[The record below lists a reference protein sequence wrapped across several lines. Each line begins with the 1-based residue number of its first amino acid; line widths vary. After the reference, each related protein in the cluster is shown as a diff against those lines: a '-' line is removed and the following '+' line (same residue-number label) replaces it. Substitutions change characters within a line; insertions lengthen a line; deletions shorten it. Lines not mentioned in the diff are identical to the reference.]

1 MRIKAYFLRFI
12 ALVLIVLLG
21 FSACKNSQKS
31 QDSQDSQNNT
41 TQQDSPK
48 TYTAMDLN
56 NQEYTITGDLDSLN
70 ISPDSNAPTLL
81 VLSALDDYLKDYA
94 PTFNVLKKTFKD
106 RLRVLILLNQ
116 PYSSDAIKDFIA
128 PSQTDLMILNPKDT
142 ALFDHLNH
150 DALNHSFNMLLYDKH
165 QLIKMYQGIVPAE
178 MLQFDIS
185 NLKD

>member
-12 ALVLIVLLG
+12 VLVLIVLLG

-31 QDSQDSQNNT
+31 QNSQNNT

-56 NQEYTITGDLDSLN
+56 NQEYTIMGDLDSLN
-70 ISPDSNAPTLL
+70 ISPDSNATTLL
-81 VLSALDDYLKDYA
+81 VLSALDDFLKDYA
-94 PTFNVLKKTFKD
+94 PSFNILKKTFKD
-106 RLRVLILLNQ
+106 RLRVLILLNK
-116 PYSSDAIKDFIA
+116 PYSSDEIKDFSA
-128 PSQTDLMILNPKDT
+128 HFQADFMILNPKDT
-142 ALFDHLNH
+142 ALFDHLKY
-150 DALNHSFNMLLYDKH
+150 DALDHSFNMLLYHKH
-165 QLIKMYQGIVPAE
+165 QLIKMYQGIVPIE

>member
-12 ALVLIVLLG
+12 ALVFIVLLG
-21 FSACKNSQKS
+21 FSACKNSQKP
-31 QDSQDSQNNT
+31 QDSQNNT
-41 TQQDSPK
+41 PQENSPK

-70 ISPDSNAPTLL
+70 ISPDSNTPTLL
-81 VLSALDDYLKDYA
+81 VLSALDNSLKDYA
-94 PTFNVLKKTFKD
+94 PSFNILKKTFKD

-128 PSQTDLMILNPKDT
+128 PFQADLMILNPKDT
-142 ALFDHLNH
+142 TLFDHLKY
-150 DALNHSFNMLLYDKH
+150 DTLNHSFNMLLYHKH

>member
-1 MRIKAYFLRFI
+1 MRIKAYLLRFI

-31 QDSQDSQNNT
+31 QDSQNNT

-48 TYTAMDLN
+48 TYTAVDLN
-56 NQEYTITGDLDSLN
+56 NQEYTIMGDLDSLN

-81 VLSALDDYLKDYA
+81 VLSALDDFLKNYA
-94 PTFNVLKKTFKD
+94 PSFNILKKTFKD
-106 RLRVLILLNQ
+106 RLRVLILLNK
-116 PYSSDAIKDFIA
+116 PYSSNEVKDFNVH
-128 PSQTDLMILNPKDT
+128 SQADFMTLNPKNT
-142 ALFDHLNH
+142 ALFDHLKH

-165 QLIKMYQGIVPAE
+165 QLIKMYQGIVPIE

>member
-21 FSACKNSQKS
+21 FSACKNSQKP
-31 QDSQDSQNNT
+31 QDSQNNT
-41 TQQDSPK
+41 TRQDSPK

-81 VLSALDDYLKDYA
+81 ILSALDDFLKDYA
-94 PTFNVLKKTFKD
+94 PTFNILKKTFKD

-128 PSQTDLMILNPKDT
+128 PFQADLMILNPKDT
-142 ALFDHLNH
+142 ALFDHLKY

-165 QLIKMYQGIVPAE
+165 QLIKMYQGIVPIE

>member
-12 ALVLIVLLG
+12 ALVFFVLLG

-106 RLRVLILLNQ
+106 RLRVLILLNK

>member
-12 ALVLIVLLG
+12 ALVFVVLLG
-21 FSACKNSQKS
+21 FNACKNSQK
-31 QDSQDSQNNT
+31 SQDSQNNT

-48 TYTAMDLN
+48 TYTATDLN

-81 VLSALDDYLKDYA
+81 VLSALDNFLKDYA
-94 PTFNVLKKTFKD
+94 PSFNILKKTFKD
-106 RLRVLILLNQ
+106 RLRVLILLNK
-116 PYSSDAIKDFIA
+116 PYSSDEIKDF
-128 PSQTDLMILNPKDT
+128 STHFQTDFMILNPKDT
-142 ALFDHLNH
+142 ALFDHLKH
-150 DALNHSFNMLLYDKH
+150 DALDHSFNMLLYDKH
-165 QLIKMYQGIVPAE
+165 QLIKMYQGIVPIE

>member
-12 ALVLIVLLG
+12 VLVLIVLLG

-31 QDSQDSQNNT
+31 QNSQNNT

-56 NQEYTITGDLDSLN
+56 NQEYTIMGDLDSLN

-81 VLSALDDYLKDYA
+81 VLSALDNSLKDYA
-94 PTFNVLKKTFKD
+94 PSFNILKKTFKD
-106 RLRVLILLNQ
+106 RLRVLILLNK
-116 PYSSDAIKDFIA
+116 PYSSDEIKDFRA
-128 PSQTDLMILNPKDT
+128 HSQADFMILNPKDT
-142 ALFDHLNH
+142 ALFDHLKH
-150 DALNHSFNMLLYDKH
+150 DALNHSFNMLLYYKH
-165 QLIKMYQGIVPAE
+165 QLIKMYQGIVPIE

>member
-31 QDSQDSQNNT
+31 QNSQNNAP
-41 TQQDSPK
+41 QQDSPK
-48 TYTAMDLN
+48 YTAMDSN

-70 ISPDSNAPTLL
+70 ISPDSNTPTLL
-81 VLSALDDYLKDYA
+81 ILSALDDFLKDYA
-94 PTFNVLKKTFKD
+94 PSFNILKKTFKD
-106 RLRVLILLNQ
+106 RLRVLILLNK
-116 PYSSDAIKDFIA
+116 PYSSDEIKDFNTHF
-128 PSQTDLMILNPKDT
+128 QTDLMILNPKDT
-142 ALFDHLNH
+142 ALFDHLKH
-150 DALNHSFNMLLYDKH
+150 DSLSHSFNMLLYDKH
-165 QLIKMYQGIVPAE
+165 QLIKMYQGIVPIE

>member
-1 MRIKAYFLRFI
+1 MRIKAYLLRFI
-12 ALVLIVLLG
+12 VLVLIVLLG

-31 QDSQDSQNNT
+31 QNSQNNT

-56 NQEYTITGDLDSLN
+56 NQEYTIMGDLDSLN

-81 VLSALDDYLKDYA
+81 VLSALDDFLKDYA
-94 PTFNVLKKTFKD
+94 PSFNILKKTFKD
-106 RLRVLILLNQ
+106 RLRVLILLNK
-116 PYSSDAIKDFIA
+116 PYSNDEIKDFNTH
-128 PSQTDLMILNPKDT
+128 SQTDFIILNPKDT
-142 ALFDHLNH
+142 ALFDHLKH
-150 DALNHSFNMLLYDKH
+150 DALNHSFNMLLYYKH
-165 QLIKMYQGIVPAE
+165 QLIKMYQGIVPIE

>member
-12 ALVLIVLLG
+12 ALIFIVLLG
-21 FSACKNSQKS
+21 FNACKNSQK
-31 QDSQDSQNNT
+31 SQDSQNNT

-81 VLSALDDYLKDYA
+81 ILSALDDFLKNYA
-94 PTFNVLKKTFKD
+94 PTFNILKKTFKD
-106 RLRVLILLNQ
+106 RLRVLILLNK
-116 PYSSDAIKDFIA
+116 PYSSDAIKDFSA
-128 PSQTDLMILNPKDT
+128 RSQADFMILNPKDT
-142 ALFDHLNH
+142 ALFDHLKY
-150 DALNHSFNMLLYDKH
+150 DALNHSFNMLLYHKH
-165 QLIKMYQGIVPAE
+165 QLIKIYQGIVPAE

>member
-21 FSACKNSQKS
+21 FSACKNSQKP
-31 QDSQDSQNNT
+31 QDSQNNT

-81 VLSALDDYLKDYA
+81 ILSTLDDFLKNYP
-94 PTFNVLKKTFKD
+94 PTFNILKKTFKD

-116 PYSSDAIKDFIA
+116 PYSSDAIKDFSVHFQA
-128 PSQTDLMILNPKDT
+128 DLVILNPKDT

-150 DALNHSFNMLLYDKH
+150 DTLNHSFNMLLYDKH
-165 QLIKMYQGIVPAE
+165 QLIKMYQGIVPIE

>member
-21 FSACKNSQKS
+21 FNACKNSQKP
-31 QDSQDSQNNT
+31 QDSQNNT

-56 NQEYTITGDLDSLN
+56 NQEYTIMGDLDSLN

-81 VLSALDDYLKDYA
+81 ILSALDDSLKDYA
-94 PTFNVLKKTFKD
+94 PTFNILKKTFKD

-128 PSQTDLMILNPKDT
+128 PFQADLVILNPKDT

-185 NLKD
+185 HLKD

>member
-21 FSACKNSQKS
+21 FSACKNSQKP
-31 QDSQDSQNNT
+31 QDSQNNT
-41 TQQDSPK
+41 PQENSPK

-70 ISPDSNAPTLL
+70 ISPDSNTPTLL
-81 VLSALDDYLKDYA
+81 VLSALDNSLKDYA
-94 PTFNVLKKTFKD
+94 PSFNILKKTFKD

-116 PYSSDAIKDFIA
+116 PYSSDEIKDFIA
-128 PSQTDLMILNPKDT
+128 PFQADLMILNPKDT
-142 ALFDHLNH
+142 ALFDHLKY

-185 NLKD
+185 HLKD

>member
-12 ALVLIVLLG
+12 ALVFFVLLG
-21 FSACKNSQKS
+21 FSACKNSQK
-31 QDSQDSQNNT
+31 SQDSQNNT

-70 ISPDSNAPTLL
+70 ISPDSNTPTLL
-81 VLSALDDYLKDYA
+81 VLSALDNSLKDYA
-94 PTFNVLKKTFKD
+94 PSFNILKKTFKD
-106 RLRVLILLNQ
+106 RLRVLILLNK
-116 PYSSDAIKDFIA
+116 PYSSDEIKDFNA
-128 PSQTDLMILNPKDT
+128 HSQTDFMILNPKDT
-142 ALFDHLNH
+142 ALFDHLKLGSL
-150 DALNHSFNMLLYDKH
+150 DHSFNMLLYHKH
-165 QLIKMYQGIVPAE
+165 QLIKMYQGIVPIE

>member
-1 MRIKAYFLRFI
+1 MRIKAYFWRFI

-31 QDSQDSQNNT
+31 QDPQNNT

-56 NQEYTITGDLDSLN
+56 NQEYTIIGDLDSLN
-70 ISPDSNAPTLL
+70 ISPDSNTPTLL
-81 VLSALDDYLKDYA
+81 VLSALDNSLKDYA
-94 PTFNVLKKTFKD
+94 PTFNILKKTFKD
-106 RLRVLILLNQ
+106 RLRVLILLNK
-116 PYSSDAIKDFIA
+116 PYSSNEIKDFSA
-128 PSQTDLMILNPKDT
+128 HSQADFTILNPKDT
-142 ALFDHLNH
+142 ALFDHLKY
-150 DALNHSFNMLLYDKH
+150 DALNHSFNMLLYHKH
-165 QLIKMYQGIVPAE
+165 QLIKMYQGIVPIE

>member
-1 MRIKAYFLRFI
+1 MRIRAYCLRFI
-12 ALVLIVLLG
+12 ALVFFVLLG

-31 QDSQDSQNNT
+31 QDSQNNT
-41 TQQDSPK
+41 IQQDSPK

-70 ISPDSNAPTLL
+70 ISPDSNTPTLL
-81 VLSALDDYLKDYA
+81 ILSALDDFLKNYA
-94 PTFNVLKKTFKD
+94 PTFNILKKTFKD
-106 RLRVLILLNQ
+106 RLRVLILLNK

-128 PSQTDLMILNPKDT
+128 PFQADFMILNPKDT
-142 ALFDHLNH
+142 ALFDHLKY
-150 DALNHSFNMLLYDKH
+150 DASNHSFNMLLYDKH

>member
-21 FSACKNSQKS
+21 FNACKNSQK
-31 QDSQDSQNNT
+31 SQDSQNNT

-70 ISPDSNAPTLL
+70 ISPDSNTPTLL
-81 VLSALDDYLKDYA
+81 VLSALDNFLKDYA
-94 PTFNVLKKTFKD
+94 PSFNILKKTFKD

-116 PYSSDAIKDFIA
+116 PYSSNKIKDFIA
-128 PSQTDLMILNPKDT
+128 PFQADLMVLNPKDT
-142 ALFDHLNH
+142 ALFDHLKY
-150 DALNHSFNMLLYDKH
+150 DILNHSFNMLLYHKH
-165 QLIKMYQGIVPAE
+165 QLIKMYQGIVPIE

>member
-12 ALVLIVLLG
+12 ALVFIVLLG
-21 FSACKNSQKS
+21 FSACKNSQK
-31 QDSQDSQNNT
+31 SQDSQNNT

-56 NQEYTITGDLDSLN
+56 NQEYTIMGDLDSLN

-81 VLSALDDYLKDYA
+81 VLSALDNSLKDYA
-94 PTFNVLKKTFKD
+94 PSFNILKKTFKD
-106 RLRVLILLNQ
+106 RLRVFILLNK
-116 PYSSDAIKDFIA
+116 PYSSDEIKNFNTHSQADF
-128 PSQTDLMILNPKDT
+128 MILNPKDT
-142 ALFDHLNH
+142 ALFDHLKH
-150 DALNHSFNMLLYDKH
+150 DALNHSFNMLLYHKH
-165 QLIKMYQGIVPAE
+165 QLIKMYQGIVPIE

>member
-12 ALVLIVLLG
+12 ALVFFVLLG
-21 FSACKNSQKS
+21 FSACKNSQK
-31 QDSQDSQNNT
+31 SQDSQNNT

-70 ISPDSNAPTLL
+70 ISPDSNTPTLL
-81 VLSALDDYLKDYA
+81 VLSALDNSLKDYA
-94 PTFNVLKKTFKD
+94 PSFNILKKTFKD
-106 RLRVLILLNQ
+106 RLRVLILLNK
-116 PYSSDAIKDFIA
+116 PYSNDEIKDFSMR
-128 PSQTDLMILNPKDT
+128 SQADLMILNPKDT
-142 ALFDHLNH
+142 ALFDHLKH
-150 DALNHSFNMLLYDKH
+150 DALDHSFNMLLYYKH
-165 QLIKMYQGIVPAE
+165 QLIKMYQGIVPIE

>member
-1 MRIKAYFLRFI
+1 MRIKAYFVRFI

-31 QDSQDSQNNT
+31 QDSQNNT
-41 TQQDSPK
+41 PQENSPK

-81 VLSALDDYLKDYA
+81 VLSALDNSLKDYA
-94 PTFNVLKKTFKD
+94 PSFNILKKTFKD

-116 PYSSDAIKDFIA
+116 PYSSDAIKNFIA
-128 PSQTDLMILNPKDT
+128 PFQADLMILNPKDT
-142 ALFDHLNH
+142 ALFDHLKY

-165 QLIKMYQGIVPAE
+165 QLIKMYQGIVPIE

-185 NLKD
+185 HLKD

>member
-12 ALVLIVLLG
+12 VLVFIVLLG
-21 FSACKNSQKS
+21 FSACKNSQK
-31 QDSQDSQNNT
+31 SQDSQNNT

-56 NQEYTITGDLDSLN
+56 NQEYTIMGDLDSLN
-70 ISPDSNAPTLL
+70 ISPDPNTPTLL
-81 VLSALDDYLKDYA
+81 ILSALDNSLKDYA

-106 RLRVLILLNQ
+106 RLRVLILLNK
-116 PYSSDAIKDFIA
+116 PYSSDEIKDFIV

-165 QLIKMYQGIVPAE
+165 QLIKVYQGIVPAE

>member
-12 ALVLIVLLG
+12 ALVFIVLLG
-21 FSACKNSQKS
+21 FNACKNSQK
-31 QDSQDSQNNT
+31 SQDSQNNT

-56 NQEYTITGDLDSLN
+56 NQEYTIMGDLDSLN
-70 ISPDSNAPTLL
+70 ISPDSNTPTLL
-81 VLSALDDYLKDYA
+81 VLSALDNSLKDYA
-94 PTFNVLKKTFKD
+94 PSFNILKKIFKD
-106 RLRVLILLNQ
+106 RLRVLILLNK
-116 PYSSDAIKDFIA
+116 PYSSDAIKDFNA
-128 PSQTDLMILNPKDT
+128 RSQADLMILNPKDT
-142 ALFDHLNH
+142 ALFDHLKY
-150 DALNHSFNMLLYDKH
+150 DALNHSFNMLLYHKH

>member
-31 QDSQDSQNNT
+31 QDSQNNT

-56 NQEYTITGDLDSLN
+56 NQEYTIMGDLDSLN

-81 VLSALDDYLKDYA
+81 VLSTLDNSLKDYA
-94 PTFNVLKKTFKD
+94 PSFNILKKTFKD
-106 RLRVLILLNQ
+106 RLRVLILLNK
-116 PYSSDAIKDFIA
+116 PYSSDGIKDFSTHFQA
-128 PSQTDLMILNPKDT
+128 DFMILNPKDT
-142 ALFDHLNH
+142 ALFDHLKH
-150 DALNHSFNMLLYDKH
+150 DALNYSFNMLLYYKH
-165 QLIKMYQGIVPAE
+165 QLIKMYQGIVPIE

>member
-21 FSACKNSQKS
+21 FSACKNSQKP
-31 QDSQDSQNNT
+31 QDSQNNT

-70 ISPDSNAPTLL
+70 ISPDSNTPTLL
-81 VLSALDDYLKDYA
+81 VLSALDDFLKDYA
-94 PTFNVLKKTFKD
+94 PTFNILKKTFKD
-106 RLRVLILLNQ
+106 RLRVRVLILLNQ

-128 PSQTDLMILNPKDT
+128 PFQADLMILNPKDT
-142 ALFDHLNH
+142 ALFDHLKY
-150 DALNHSFNMLLYDKH
+150 DALNHSFNMLLYHKH
-165 QLIKMYQGIVPAE
+165 QLIKMYQGIVPIE

>member
-12 ALVLIVLLG
+12 ALVFFVLLG
-21 FSACKNSQKS
+21 FSACKNSQK
-31 QDSQDSQNNT
+31 SQDSQNNT

-56 NQEYTITGDLDSLN
+56 NQEYTIMGDLDSLN
-70 ISPDSNAPTLL
+70 ISPDSNTPTLL
-81 VLSALDDYLKDYA
+81 VLSALDNSLKDYA
-94 PTFNVLKKTFKD
+94 PSFNILKKTFKD

-116 PYSSDAIKDFIA
+116 PYSSDEIKDFIA
-128 PSQTDLMILNPKDT
+128 PFQADLMILNPKDT
-142 ALFDHLNH
+142 ALFDHLKY
-150 DALNHSFNMLLYDKH
+150 DTLNHSFNMLLYHKH
-165 QLIKMYQGIVPAE
+165 QLIKMYQGIVPIE

>member
-1 MRIKAYFLRFI
+1 MRIKAYLLRFI

-31 QDSQDSQNNT
+31 QNSQNNT

-56 NQEYTITGDLDSLN
+56 NQEYTIMGDLDSLN

-81 VLSALDDYLKDYA
+81 VLSALDNSLKDYA
-94 PTFNVLKKTFKD
+94 PSFNILKKTFKD
-106 RLRVLILLNQ
+106 RLRVLILLNK
-116 PYSSDAIKDFIA
+116 PYSSDEIKDFNTHFQADFI
-128 PSQTDLMILNPKDT
+128 ILNPKDT

-150 DALNHSFNMLLYDKH
+150 DALNHSFNMFLYYKH
-165 QLIKMYQGIVPAE
+165 QLIKMYQGIVPIE

>member
-1 MRIKAYFLRFI
+1 MRIKAYLLRFI

-31 QDSQDSQNNT
+31 QNSQNNT

-56 NQEYTITGDLDSLN
+56 NQEYTIMGDLDSLN

-81 VLSALDDYLKDYA
+81 VLSALDNSLKDYA
-94 PTFNVLKKTFKD
+94 PSFNILKKTFKD
-106 RLRVLILLNQ
+106 RLRVLILLNK
-116 PYSSDAIKDFIA
+116 PYSSDEIKDFNTHYQA
-128 PSQTDLMILNPKDT
+128 DFMILNPKDT
-142 ALFDHLNH
+142 ALFDHLKH
-150 DALNHSFNMLLYDKH
+150 DALDHSFNMLLYHKH
-165 QLIKMYQGIVPAE
+165 QLIKMYQGIVPIE

>member
-12 ALVLIVLLG
+12 VLVLIVLLG
-21 FSACKNSQKS
+21 FSTCKNSQKP
-31 QDSQDSQNNT
+31 QDSQNNT

-70 ISPDSNAPTLL
+70 ISPDSNTPTLL
-81 VLSALDDYLKDYA
+81 ILSTLDDFLKNYA
-94 PTFNVLKKTFKD
+94 PSFNILKKTFKD
-106 RLRVLILLNQ
+106 RLRVLILLNK
-116 PYSSDAIKDFIA
+116 PYSSNEVKDFNVH
-128 PSQTDLMILNPKDT
+128 SQVDFMILNPKDT
-142 ALFDHLNH
+142 ALFDHLKY
-150 DALNHSFNMLLYDKH
+150 DALDHSFNMLLYHKH
-165 QLIKMYQGIVPAE
+165 QLIKMYQGIVPIE

>member
-12 ALVLIVLLG
+12 ALVLIALLG

-31 QDSQDSQNNT
+31 QDSQNNT
-41 TQQDSPK
+41 PQENSPK
-48 TYTAMDLN
+48 TYTATDLN
-56 NQEYTITGDLDSLN
+56 NQEYTIMGDLDSLN
-70 ISPDSNAPTLL
+70 ISPDSNTPTLL
-81 VLSALDDYLKDYA
+81 VLSALDNSLKDYA
-94 PTFNVLKKTFKD
+94 PSFNILKKTFKD

-128 PSQTDLMILNPKDT
+128 PFQADFMVLNPKDT
-142 ALFDHLNH
+142 ALFDHLKH
-150 DALNHSFNMLLYDKH
+150 DSLDHSFNMLLYYKH

>member
-12 ALVLIVLLG
+12 ALVFIVLLG

-31 QDSQDSQNNT
+31 QDSQNNT
-41 TQQDSPK
+41 PQENSPK

-70 ISPDSNAPTLL
+70 ISPDSNTPTLL
-81 VLSALDDYLKDYA
+81 VLSALDDFLKDYA
-94 PTFNVLKKTFKD
+94 PSFNILKKFFKD
-106 RLRVLILLNQ
+106 RLRVLILLNK
-116 PYSSDAIKDFIA
+116 PYSSDAIKDFNTR
-128 PSQTDLMILNPKDT
+128 SQADLMILNPKDT
-142 ALFDHLNH
+142 ALFIHLNH
-150 DALNHSFNMLLYDKH
+150 DALDHSFSILLYDKH
-165 QLIKMYQGIVPAE
+165 QLIKMYQGIVPIE

>member
-1 MRIKAYFLRFI
+1 MRIKAYLLRFI

-31 QDSQDSQNNT
+31 QNSQNNT

-48 TYTAMDLN
+48 TYTAVDLN
-56 NQEYTITGDLDSLN
+56 NQEYTIMGDLDSLN

-81 VLSALDDYLKDYA
+81 VLSALDNSLKDYA
-94 PTFNVLKKTFKD
+94 SSFNILKKTFKD
-106 RLRVLILLNQ
+106 RLRVLILLNK
-116 PYSSDAIKDFIA
+116 PYSSDEIKDFSA
-128 PSQTDLMILNPKDT
+128 HFQADFMILNPKDT
-142 ALFDHLNH
+142 ALFDHLKH
-150 DALNHSFNMLLYDKH
+150 DALNHSFNMLLYYKH
-165 QLIKMYQGIVPAE
+165 QLIKMYQGIVPIE

>member
-12 ALVLIVLLG
+12 VLVFIVLLG
-21 FSACKNSQKS
+21 FSACKNSQKP
-31 QDSQDSQNNT
+31 QDSQNNT

-56 NQEYTITGDLDSLN
+56 NQEYTIMGDLDSLN
-70 ISPDSNAPTLL
+70 ISPDPNTPTLL
-81 VLSALDDYLKDYA
+81 ILSALDNSLKNYA
-94 PTFNVLKKTFKD
+94 PSFNVLKKTFKD
-106 RLRVLILLNQ
+106 RLRVLILLNK
-116 PYSSDAIKDFIA
+116 PYSSDAIKDFSVR
-128 PSQTDLMILNPKDT
+128 SQADLMILNPKDT
-142 ALFDHLNH
+142 ALFDHLKY
-150 DALNHSFNMLLYDKH
+150 DALNHSFNMLLYHKH